1 MEIKGRDKTGGQTEV
16 RWWNEQKSRR
26 SVVAMQPSD
35 KERQSK
41 RSKEKKKKNF
51 PRFPEGEVLIRQKV
65 YGHNKVTKLSLSF
78 SWRAWRRKLSFPVVE
93 VV

>member
-41 RSKEKKKKNF
+41 RSKEKKKNF

-93 VV
+93 DV